1 MSTLTIRNASLL
13 VTMDDKRREIPD
25 GGMVIRNGVIE
36 AVGSTSDLPSV
47 KGKVIDLRGHI
58 VLPGLVN
65 THHHMYQTLTRV
77 LPDAQNTNLFKWLKV
92 LYPIWA
98 RLTPEAIYISSLVA
112 MAELLQS
119 GCTTTSDHLYL
130 FPNGSQLDNSIQA
143 AQEIG
148 IRFHAA
154 RGSMSL
160 GESKG
165 GLPPDKLVEDLDAI
179 LTDSMRV
186 IETYHDSKRGA
197 MLRIVLAP
205 CSPFSVTRDLMR
217 ETLSMARTYDVQL
230 HTHLAETRDEQDYC
244 QDKFGQQPL
253 SYVEDLG
260 WSGSD
265 IWFAHMVHV
274 SAPDIAIVARNGCG
288 VSHCP
293 SSNMRLASGIA
304 PVQLYRESGVNL
316 GLGVDGSS
324 SNDSSHMLAEARM
337 ATLMARLAQAPGL
350 ASRRDTPMMTARESL
365 EIATVGGAAVLQR
378 NDIGSLSAGKCAD
391 LFAIDLNRLD
401 YAGALHDPL
410 AATVLC
416 APQKA
421 DLVIVNGR
429 ILVQDGCLLTPE
441 LGPLINRHNQIAQT
455 MINAT

>member
-324 SNDSSHMLAEARM
+324 SNDSSHMLGEARM